1 MRLSALIGWAFLV
14 AGCASPSVRPALNA
28 MPDAV
33 GSVSTSVAANAEPE
47 GEATPSVETS
57 HVYLLSPGKD
67 AVRIVVSR

>member
-1 MRLSALIGWAFLV
+1 
-14 AGCASPSVRPALNA
+14 

-33 GSVSTSVAANAEPE
+33 DPTSASVAANVEPD
-47 GEATPSVETS
+47 GEAIPSVETS